1 MSRSRRRKKM
11 NSKKKK
17 QLIIIS
23 VIAVCVLAIA
33 AFAAI
38 RITFGTSDKKTES
51 TSKSRTLIRIKRVI
65 PGILII
71 HCRILT

>member
-11 NSKKKK
+11 NPKKKK

-33 AFAAI
+33 TFAAI
-38 RITFGTSDKKTES
+38 RITSGTSDKKTES
-51 TSKSRTLIRIKRVI
+51 TSKDKKSDKKKFLA
-65 PGILII
+65 GS
-71 HCRILT
+71 

>member
-11 NSKKKK
+11 NPKKKK

-33 AFAAI
+33 AFAPFALLQEHPI
-38 RITFGTSDKKTES
+38 RRLNPLLKIKN
-51 TSKSRTLIRIKRVI
+51 LIRKRVI
-65 PGILII
+65 QKIPII
-71 HCRILT
+71 PCRILT

>member
-11 NSKKKK
+11 NPKKKK

-38 RITFGTSDKKTES
+38 RITSGTSDKNPLLKI
-51 TSKSRTLIRIKRVI
+51 KNLIRKRVI
-65 PGILII
+65 QKIPII
-71 HCRILT
+71 PCRILT